1 MKDQKN
7 CADCAI
13 KAAWVGV
20 GISLV
25 LALMKYYIGWV
36 GGSAGVMAAAIH
48 STVCLISS
56 ASILFTQSFAGRRPD
71 ARYAYGYGK
80 IEFVASAVVN
90 TSVLVIMTF
99 FMISNV
105 RALLQELHHVPHV
118 TSAIVAA
125 TSIIANEFLFRY
137 FRCVGSEMNSP
148 SITSAAWAV
157 RSDALTS
164 LVVLLAIIGTSL
176 GIQHLDPVVAI
187 CITLILFKIVG
198 ENLIKA
204 VRGLMDY
211 ASDDD
216 LPARVTKLLE
226 GISEIVAIP
235 TLRTRSMGQHF
246 KVDLELQV
254 SADLTVEDTG
264 RLEERV
270 SRLIR
275 SKESRIGDITVG
287 FVAV

>member
-125 TSIIANEFLFRY
+125 TTTPLPAAR
-137 FRCVGSEMNSP
+137 P
-148 SITSAAWAV
+148 SALMTIGAPLLSTWAWAW
-157 RSDALTS
+157 
-164 LVVLLAIIGTSL
+164 LASAK
-176 GIQHLDPVVAI
+176 VA
-187 CITLILFKIVG
+187 KPAVG
-198 ENLIKA
+198 
-204 VRGLMDY
+204 M
-211 ASDDD
+211 
-216 LPARVTKLLE
+216 P
-226 GISEIVAIP
+226 
-235 TLRTRSMGQHF
+235 
-246 KVDLELQV
+246 
-254 SADLTVEDTG
+254 
-264 RLEERV
+264 
-270 SRLIR
+270 
-275 SKESRIGDITVG
+275 
-287 FVAV
+287 